1 MRMYEKALGRFGLIE
16 PAPVSVTEPPTI
28 DGPVFIEQR
37 MTTQYY
43 DLQQKAISTK
53 IDLDMM
59 LWTICGPAERAERTQ
74 YHINR
79 VVDELLLSLRD
90 HVDVQIIDGFTN
102 KTINAS
108 IDLAVKS

>member
-1 MRMYEKALGRFGLIE
+1 MRMYEKSLGKFGLIE
-16 PAPVSVTEPPTI
+16 TAPVSVTEPLKI
-28 DGPVFIEQR
+28 DGPVFCGIEQQM
-37 MTTQYY
+37 MTQNY
-43 DLQQKAISTK
+43 DLQQKVISTK
-53 IDLDMM
+53 IDLEMM
-59 LWTICGPAERAERTQ
+59 IWSKCDPAESTQ
-74 YHINR
+74 YHVNR